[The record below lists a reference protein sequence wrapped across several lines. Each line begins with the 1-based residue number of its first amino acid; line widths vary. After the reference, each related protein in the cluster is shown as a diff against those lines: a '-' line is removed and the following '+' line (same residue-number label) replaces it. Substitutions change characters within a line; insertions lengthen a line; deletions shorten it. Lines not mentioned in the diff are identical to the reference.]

1 MQSRN
6 PFNSAVVVNPLMRDF
21 DALFRE
27 LGQPGLFRQ
36 SARSTEHAPAADI
49 LESEAGVTL
58 HLDIPGVDVKDIQ
71 VTVERDV
78 LTVKAERKAQP
89 LAEGVSVRRQERGQG
104 SFTRSFSLP
113 ETVDATQVEARYEQ
127 GVLTLTLPRREES
140 KPRVIEVK
148 VQS

>member
-27 LGQPGLFRQ
+27 LGQPGFFRQ
-36 SARSTEHAPAADI
+36 APRERAPAADI
-49 LESEAGVTL
+49 LESEAGITL
-58 HLDIPGVDVKDIQ
+58 HLDIPGVDAKDIQ

-89 LAEGVSVRRQERGQG
+89 LAEGVNVRRQERAQG
-104 SFTRSFSLP
+104 GFTRSFSLP

>member
-1 MQSRN
+1 MQNRN

-27 LGQPGLFRQ
+27 FAQPGFFRQ
-36 SARSTEHAPAADI
+36 SAARERVPAADI

-58 HLDIPGVDVKDIQ
+58 HLDVPGVDAKDIQ

-89 LAEGVSVRRQERGQG
+89 VAEGVSVRRQERAQG

-113 ETVDATQVEARYEQ
+113 ETVDATKVEARYEQ

-148 VQS
+148 VQG

>member
-27 LGQPGLFRQ
+27 LTQPVWRQ
-36 SARSTEHAPAADI
+36 SQAPRQFAPAADI
-49 LESEAGVTL
+49 VESESGLTL
-58 HLDIPGVDVKDIQ
+58 HLDMPGLEAKAIQ
-71 VTVERDV
+71 VKVEKDV
-78 LTVKAERKAQP
+78 LTVQAERKAEP
-89 LAEGVSVRRQERGQG
+89 KAEGVTVRRQERGFG
-104 SFTRSFSLP
+104 TFARSFALP
-113 ETVDATQVEARYEQ
+113 DTVDASKVEAKYEH

-148 VQS
+148 VQG

>member
-1 MQSRN
+1 MQTRN
-6 PFNSAVVVNPLMRDF
+6 PFNSAVVVNPLAREF

-27 LGQPGLFRQ
+27 LAQPMFFRE
-36 SARSTEHAPAADI
+36 SPRERVPAADI
-49 LESEAGVTL
+49 HESESGLTL
-58 HLDIPGVDVKDIQ
+58 LLDMPGVDGKDIQ

-78 LTVKAERKAQP
+78 LTVKAERKDTP
-89 LAEGVSVRRQERGQG
+89 PAEGVTVRRQERGRG
-104 SFTRSFSLP
+104 AFARTFSLP
-113 ETVDATQVEARYEQ
+113 DTVDASKVEARYEQ

>member
-27 LGQPGLFRQ
+27 LGQPGFFRQ
-36 SARSTEHAPAADI
+36 ATRERTPAADI
-49 LESEAGVTL
+49 LESETGITL
-58 HLDIPGVDVKDIQ
+58 HLDIPGVDAKDIQ

-89 LAEGVSVRRQERGQG
+89 LAEGVNVRRQERAQG
-104 SFTRSFSLP
+104 GFTRSFSLP
-113 ETVDATQVEARYEQ
+113 ETVDATKVEARYEQ